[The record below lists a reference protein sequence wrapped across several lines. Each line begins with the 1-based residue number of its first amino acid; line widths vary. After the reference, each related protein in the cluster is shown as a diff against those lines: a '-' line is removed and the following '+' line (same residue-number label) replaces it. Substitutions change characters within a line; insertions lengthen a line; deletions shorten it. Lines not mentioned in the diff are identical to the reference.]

1 MALCVQRL
9 QLLNFCTSI
18 SMPVGAGASR
28 FSLHATHLGRMCGD
42 SHMRDPESLTFH
54 HNNMVRA
61 DPITNCEVAITNMKN
76 PKIRRFV
83 KALVGFPPGGALSLL
98 SPQSCCFCGGCR
110 AFGWWLPEWLPYH
123 ICSQPTQSAT

>member
-1 MALCVQRL
+1 
-9 QLLNFCTSI
+9 
-18 SMPVGAGASR
+18 
-28 FSLHATHLGRMCGD
+28 
-42 SHMRDPESLTFH
+42 
-54 HNNMVRA
+54 MVRA
-61 DPITNCEVAITNMKN
+61 DPITTCEVAITNMKN

>member
-1 MALCVQRL
+1 
-9 QLLNFCTSI
+9 
-18 SMPVGAGASR
+18 
-28 FSLHATHLGRMCGD
+28 
-42 SHMRDPESLTFH
+42 MRDPESLTFH

-61 DPITNCEVAITNMKN
+61 DPITNCEVAITNMKK